1 MATSIISL
9 TTIPP
14 RMDRIRPTLES
25 LARQT
30 AKIDAV
36 ILWIP
41 RSYRRPEFGSFTLP
55 GTPSGVE
62 IRRSDVDYGPATKV
76 LPAVEAFRGSA
87 ARILYCDDDRVYD
100 PGWAARLLAASD
112 AHPTACMTEVGE
124 VVALTLRKAF
134 KATPAY
140 RRLTLA
146 TLGVFGGVYRR
157 GMRALEVG
165 VGRVDICKG
174 YGGVLVRPEFFSPA
188 AFDIPDLL
196 WTVDD
201 IWLSGQLA
209 LSGVPI
215 LKIAETE
222 MATKTEVADVAPL
235 LGYVYA
241 DHRREQAN
249 VACIRH
255 FQERYGIWNGPGTR
269 AGRVTSRRTPDAP

>member
-1 MATSIISL
+1 MPPSIISL

-25 LARQT
+25 LLRQT

-41 RSYRRPEFGSFTLP
+41 RSYRRPEFGAFTLP
-55 GTPSGVE
+55 EMPPGVE
-62 IRRSDVDYGPATKV
+62 VRRCDIDYGPATKI
-76 LPAVEAFRGSA
+76 LPTVDAFRGSD
-87 ARILYCDDDRVYD
+87 ARILYCDDDRIYD

-112 AHPTACMTEVGE
+112 VHPDACITEVGE
-124 VVALTLRKAF
+124 VVHLTLKKAF

-140 RRLTLA
+140 RCLTIA
-146 TLGVFGGVYRR
+146 TLGIFGGFYRR
-157 GMRALEVG
+157 RMRALEVG
-165 VGRVDICKG
+165 IGRVDICKG
-174 YGGVLVRPEFFSPA
+174 YGGVLVRPGFFPPS

-209 LSGVPI
+209 LAGVHI
-215 LKIAETE
+215 RKIAETE
-222 MATKTEVADVAPL
+222 MAAKTEVAGVAPL
-235 LGYVYA
+235 VGYVYA
-241 DHRREQAN
+241 DHGREQAN

-255 FQERYGIWNGPGTR
+255 FQERYGIWKGPSATGGKR
-269 AGRVTSRRTPDAP
+269 HDAV

>member
-1 MATSIISL
+1 MPTTIISL

-14 RMDRIRPTLES
+14 RMEGIRPTLES
-25 LARQT
+25 LLRQT
-30 AKIDAV
+30 ATIDAV
-36 ILWIP
+36 ILWVP
-41 RSYRRPEFGSFTLP
+41 RAYRRPEFGSFTLP
-55 GTPSGVE
+55 KMPAGVE
-62 IRRSDVDYGPATKV
+62 VRRCDNDHGPATKV
-76 LPAVEAFRGSA
+76 LPAVEAFRGSD

-100 PGWAARLLAASD
+100 SDWASRLIVASNS
-112 AHPTACMTEVGE
+112 HPEACITEVGE
-124 VVALTLRKAF
+124 VVGLTLKKAF

-140 RRLTLA
+140 RMLTIA
-146 TLGVFGGVYRR
+146 TLGIFSSLYRR
-157 GMRALEVG
+157 GMRAIEVG

-174 YGGVLVRPEFFSPA
+174 YGGVLVRPEFFTAA

-209 LSGVPI
+209 LAGVPI
-215 LKIAETE
+215 RKIAETE

-249 VACIRH
+249 VACIRY
-255 FQERYGIWNGPGTR
+255 FQERYGIWKNASRGGGTHHE
-269 AGRVTSRRTPDAP
+269 AV

>member
-1 MATSIISL
+1 MAETIISL

-30 AKIDAV
+30 VKIDAV

-41 RSYRRPEFGSFTLP
+41 RSYRRLEFGSFALP
-55 GTPSGVE
+55 DMPAGVE
-62 IRRSDVDYGPATKV
+62 VRRCDVDYGPATKV
-76 LPAVEAFRGSA
+76 LPAVEAFRRSDV
-87 ARILYCDDDRVYD
+87 RILYCDDDRVYD
-100 PGWAARLLAASD
+100 PDWAARLLAASD
-112 AHPTACMTEVGE
+112 SHPDACITEVGE
-124 VVALTLRKAF
+124 VVPLTLKKAF

-146 TLGVFGGVYRR
+146 TLGVFGGLYRR
-157 GMRALEVG
+157 GMRALEVR

-222 MATKTEVADVAPL
+222 MATKTEAADVAPL

-255 FQERYGIWNGPGTR
+255 FQTRYGIWKGSAVQ
-269 AGRVTSRRTPDAP
+269 AGAS